1 MANYL
6 CIFAAPDSH
15 IDFIRDNPDSL
26 WAYVEGQYPE
36 ISTLPPKRSLWQR
49 LTGATPP
56 ARPQPVIPDDWPGNE
71 PTMIGPEINHR
82 NVDLY
87 HLILNGTAD
96 FVGGSGSIFQ
106 TWLTNKKHSA
116 IDLTGDN
123 QHFAFKSDQIPS
135 LVDLLSK
142 VDAAAVKSRFT
153 EWLRSKG
160 ETYDPSD
167 EECEEMAQE
176 FKSFAQSA
184 QEVVNNSHGLIWI
197 SS

>member
-15 IDFIRDNPDSL
+15 IEFIRANPDSL
-26 WAYVEGQYPE
+26 RDYVDGKRPR
-36 ISTLPPKRSLWQR
+36 ISTTPPKHTLWQR
-49 LTGATPP
+49 LTGARPATKPP
-56 ARPQPVIPDDWPGNE
+56 LVIPEDWPENE

-96 FVGGSGSIFQ
+96 FVAGSGSIFQ
-106 TWLTNKKHSA
+106 TWLTNKRHSA

-123 QHFAFKSDQIPS
+123 EHFAFTSDQIPA

-142 VDAAAVKSRFT
+142 VDVDAVKSRLT
-153 EWLRSKG
+153 QWLRSKG
-160 ETYDPSD
+160 EDYDPAD
-167 EECEEMAQE
+167 DECEEVAQE
-176 FKSFAQSA
+176 FSAFAA
-184 QEVVNNSHGLIWI
+184 AAREAAKNSQGLIWI